1 MSSDNTNN
9 KQSWKDIPASKL
21 KVYACFCPSEQA
33 LSIWYT
39 SKILT
44 ASLDKITRDK
54 IISYDNDTRDNVV
67 VVIRRFDYI
76 IGYARIASSSS
87 DKDDIPITWN
97 RLICLSDR
105 KAVNILIGKKDG
117 QEITEAKKAEKLLM
131 MLDEAPEIESLDIL
145 KEKIATGDPDDDSEM
160 VSDDYNEM
168 KRPRCDF
175 DITNMTYEEY
185 LVEFANQVQN
195 FHRGG
200 RGYLGRNFD
209 PNYRGGRGR
218 GRGR

>member
-1 MSSDNTNN
+1 
-9 KQSWKDIPASKL
+9 
-21 KVYACFCPSEQA
+21 
-33 LSIWYT
+33 
-39 SKILT
+39 
-44 ASLDKITRDK
+44 
-54 IISYDNDTRDNVV
+54 
-67 VVIRRFDYI
+67 
-76 IGYARIASSSS
+76 
-87 DKDDIPITWN
+87 
-97 RLICLSDR
+97 
-105 KAVNILIGKKDG
+105 LIGKKDG

-160 VSDDYNEM
+160 ASDDYNEM